1 MPIQKQQDEVKP
13 QETATAASRADHPD
27 VDPANIPAEAGP
39 GVRPDPGGDKL
50 LAAAQAKAPNL
61 TREFVDKHKLSD
73 DDLAAIARG
82 EQPPPPVPG
91 DADLYRTL
99 GGWQFVPNGLE
110 PEDVGTH
117 AISR

>member
-1 MPIQKQQDEVKP
+1 MPIQKQDEVKA

-82 EQPPPPVPG
+82 EQPPPVPG
-91 DADLYRTL
+91 DADLHRTP
-99 GGWQFVPNGLE
+99 GGWQSVPKGVK
-110 PEDVGTH
+110 PEDVGKH